1 MNYPELKDKV
11 IMIVD
16 DEENDWL
23 YLQNSLK
30 VSKAQFIWAR
40 VAQEAIDIVTSG
52 KKIDLIL
59 MDMKMPFIDGFEATR
74 RIKKINKSI
83 PIIAQ
88 TAYAQPKEKVRC
100 FGAGCDGYVSKPIN
114 IDNLLKLSS
123 ELIRKKR

>member
-1 MNYPELKDKV
+1 MEYPELKNKT

-30 VSKAQFIWAR
+30 VSQANFIWAR
-40 VAQEAIDIVTSG
+40 VAQEAIDIVASG

-74 RIKKINKSI
+74 QIKQMNKNI

-88 TAYAQPKEKVRC
+88 TAYALPKEKAKC
-100 FGAGCDGYVSKPIN
+100 MEAGCDGYVSKPIN
-114 IDNLLKLSS
+114 ITELLELACKL
-123 ELIRKKR
+123 LRKK

>member
-11 IMIVD
+11 IMIVE

-23 YLQNSLK
+23 YLKNSLK
-30 VSKAQFIWAR
+30 NIQARLIWAR

-59 MDMKMPFIDGFEATR
+59 MDMKMPFIDGFEATK
-74 RIKKINKSI
+74 RIKKINKDI

-114 IDNLLKLSS
+114 VDHLLRVASDLVS
-123 ELIRKKR
+123 KKK

>member
-1 MNYPELKDKV
+1 MEYQELKDKI

-23 YLQNSLK
+23 YLQNALK
-30 VSKAQFIWAR
+30 KACQANFIWAR

-74 RIKKINKSI
+74 QIKKINKHI

-114 IDNLLKLSS
+114 IENLLKLACD
-123 ELIRKKR
+123 LIRKK

>member
-1 MNYPELKDKV
+1 MNYPELKDKI

-30 VSKAQFIWAR
+30 VSQAQFIWAR

-52 KKIDLIL
+52 EKIDLIL

-74 RIKKINKSI
+74 RIKKINKHI

-114 IDNLLKLSS
+114 IDNLLKLAS
-123 ELIRKKR
+123 ELVSKKR